1 MKTPTALLFILPA
14 MLLIL
19 LFVFIPLI
27 GVLGLSMTEFNVY
40 SLANQANIHFIGVAN
55 FIHLLHDHA
64 VWQGM
69 ETTMTVVFVGVP
81 ATLALSLICALMIE
95 SIAERWRGLFRTA
108 FFLPVVCSTVAV
120 AISWRYLL
128 NTRYGLVNRLLAAV
142 HLPTPNWLGTPG
154 LALLAVTVVV
164 VWKGF
169 GYGMIIVAAAR
180 REIPDELY
188 DIARI
193 EGAGMT
199 QQLLRITVPM
209 LAPTLGLLALLDA
222 AGYWQLFAEPYVL
235 TQGGPMGSTMSLLL
249 LMYHRGFRWW
259 RWGVAS
265 ALAVLLTVIMW
276 LFAWLQRHTRAAW
289 RGE

>member
-1 MKTPTALLFILPA
+1 MKASTALLFVIPA
-14 MLLIL
+14 LAMIL

-27 GVLGLSMTEFNVY
+27 GVLGLSLTDFNVY
-40 SLANQANIHFIGVAN
+40 ALANSANLHFVGVAN
-55 FIHLLHDHA
+55 FTHLLHDHA
-64 VWQGM
+64 AWQGV
-69 ETTMTVVFVGVP
+69 ETTMTVVLVGVP
-81 ATLALSLICALMIE
+81 ATLGLSLVCALMIE
-95 SIAERWRGLFRTA
+95 SIGARWRGLFRTA

-120 AISWRYLL
+120 AIGWRYLL
-128 NTRYGLVNRLLAAV
+128 NTRYGLVNRLLAAA
-142 HLPTPNWLGTPG
+142 HLPTPDWLGTPG

-199 QQLLRITVPM
+199 QQLLRITMPM

-249 LMYHRGFRWW
+249 LMYDRGFRWW

-265 ALAVLLTVIMW
+265 ALAMVLTVIMW

-289 RGE
+289 RGD

>member
-1 MKTPTALLFILPA
+1 MKSLTALFFILPA
-14 MLLIL
+14 LLLIV
-19 LFVFIPLI
+19 LFVFVPLI
-27 GVLGLSMTEFNVY
+27 GVLGLSMTDFNIY
-40 SLANQANIHFIGVAN
+40 SLANGADLHFIGVAN
-55 FIHLLHDHA
+55 FIHLLHDRA
-64 VWQGM
+64 AWQGV
-69 ETTMTVVFVGVP
+69 ETTMTVVLVGVP

-95 SIAERWRGLFRTA
+95 SISARWRGLFRTA

-120 AISWRYLL
+120 AISWRYML
-128 NTRYGLVNRLLAAV
+128 NTRYGLVNRLLAAA
-142 HLPTPNWLGTPG
+142 HLPTPNWLGTPS
-154 LALLAVTVVV
+154 LALLAITVVV

-193 EGAGMT
+193 EGAGMM

-249 LMYHRGFRWW
+249 LMYDRGFRWW

-265 ALAVLLTVIMW
+265 ALAMVLTVIMW